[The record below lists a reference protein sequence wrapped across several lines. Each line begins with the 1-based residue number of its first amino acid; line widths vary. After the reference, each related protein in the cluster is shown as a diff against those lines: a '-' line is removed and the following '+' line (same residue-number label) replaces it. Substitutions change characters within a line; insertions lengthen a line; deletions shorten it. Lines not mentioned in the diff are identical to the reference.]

1 MNFYANVKNNLKVTF
16 GINKGLH
23 RPVNERLRALEP
35 HAKFFL
41 SLFLLML
48 FNISAVVSRS
58 STHGFFVVLLH

>member
-1 MNFYANVKNNLKVTF
+1 MSFYANMKKILKVTF

-23 RPVNERLRALEP
+23 SPVNEQLWALQP
-35 HAKFFL
+35 HAKFLL

-58 STHGFFVVLLH
+58 PTHGFFVMLLC